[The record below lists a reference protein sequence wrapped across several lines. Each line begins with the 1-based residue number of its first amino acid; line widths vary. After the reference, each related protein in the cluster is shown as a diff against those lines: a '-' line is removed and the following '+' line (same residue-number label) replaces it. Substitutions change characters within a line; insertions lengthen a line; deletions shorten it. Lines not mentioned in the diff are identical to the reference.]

1 MQGVAL
7 MSRVVGYFKA
17 LRILAQA
24 SATLLLGDS
33 MPGNVAHP
41 PFAMNVSCFHESV
54 ALSSAKVAVAAAACW
69 KLLTQIGASADTTA
83 FLALCSAIFVAVFPS
98 VHPPQPKPMITVARK
113 PAMAPCKRRV
123 NDSPW
128 KILGNCMT
136 SPSAR
141 EISGRG

>member
-54 ALSSAKVAVAAAACW
+54 ALSSAKVALAAVACW
-69 KLLTQIGASADTTA
+69 KLSTQIGASADTTA
-83 FLALCSAIFVAVFPS
+83 FLALCSAIFVAVLPS
-98 VHPPQPKPMITVARK
+98 VHPPHPKPMTTCCEKAR
-113 PAMAPCKRRV
+113 
-123 NDSPW
+123 DGS
-128 KILGNCMT
+128 LYETG
-136 SPSAR
+136 
-141 EISGRG
+141 